1 MCFIL
6 CPWLGRDLF
15 PIEHSQVGTH
25 LTRFQSAYRSLK
37 DAYLSCFTVRNILR
51 SIWVTSPAP
60 NEDSIKCPVISKHGS
75 CSSFVSQ
82 RSKLS
87 AQQAKSVDPR
97 LISPLSE
104 APNLHQLGSIRE
116 KNKTYDIHRHTQAYG
131 LTTSF
136 GHGSRHKPCQTCHC
150 SRWGSP

>member
-1 MCFIL
+1 MCNIVSVVGMELVPNRTFA
-6 CPWLGRDLF
+6 GRDAPHQI
-15 PIEHSQVGTH
+15 PICLLLLEGCLPQLLHSSKH
-25 LTRFQSAYRSLK
+25 LTQHLGHKSCTKRIPSNV
-37 DAYLSCFTVRNILR
+37 LSYQ
-51 SIWVTSPAP
+51 
-60 NEDSIKCPVISKHGS
+60 KHGS

-87 AQQAKSVDPR
+87 TQQAKSADPR

-104 APNLHQLGSIRE
+104 APNLHQQGSIRE
-116 KNKTYDIHRHTQAYG
+116 KNKTYDIHTQAYG